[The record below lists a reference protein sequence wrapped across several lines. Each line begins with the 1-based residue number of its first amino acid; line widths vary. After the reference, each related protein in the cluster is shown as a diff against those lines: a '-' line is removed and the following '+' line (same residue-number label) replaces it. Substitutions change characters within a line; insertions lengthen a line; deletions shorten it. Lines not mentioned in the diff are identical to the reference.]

1 MNIVMFMP
9 VGFLLGVAFM
19 KIRWKAVLFIW
30 IVMISVSVLFVKQH
44 SYYDVVA
51 ALPLGLLAE
60 LLVYWKP
67 YWKPRLMGKRSET
80 LS

>member
-1 MNIVMFMP
+1 
-9 VGFLLGVAFM
+9 
-19 KIRWKAVLFIW
+19 
-30 IVMISVSVLFVKQH
+30 MISASVLFVKQH